1 MRIAYFDCFAGASG
15 DMILGA
21 LLDAGVEPEVWQRE
35 LNKLNLS
42 GYELKID
49 RVQKQGIAATAVRV
63 LVSERSRERHYVKW
77 FIWLYY

>member
-21 LLDAGVEPEVWQRE
+21 LLDAGVEPKVWQRE

-42 GYELKID
+42 G
-49 RVQKQGIAATAVRV
+49 
-63 LVSERSRERHYVKW
+63 
-77 FIWLYY
+77 